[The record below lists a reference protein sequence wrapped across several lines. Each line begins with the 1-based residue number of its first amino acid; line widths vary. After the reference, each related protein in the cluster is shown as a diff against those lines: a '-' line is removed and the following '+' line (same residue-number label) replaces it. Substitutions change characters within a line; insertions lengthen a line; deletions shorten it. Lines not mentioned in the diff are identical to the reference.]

1 MERPDFGG
9 RPPNRSEGS
18 KSTMSSIEEERLS
31 SRSDGIRP
39 AAAGRLLV
47 CPPAEDPVCDAVPC
61 IGACSA
67 AASRDFRRL
76 RAKLLR
82 NHRFTSDG
90 ICPSSSSKRFVA
102 QQSRR
107 TAFAATHCSWGQYGW
122 RALLLLPVVLV
133 GFERLAPVCTFTL
146 SGASTMPLDTAA
158 SLMKP

>member
-107 TAFAATHCSWGQYGW
+107 TAFAATHCSWGHTAGVPCCYYQWCSWDLNGLRRFVPSRCPALQRCLSIPP
-122 RALLLLPVVLV
+122 RA
-133 GFERLAPVCTFTL
+133 
-146 SGASTMPLDTAA
+146 
-158 SLMKP
+158 